1 MENKIFSKIRNT
13 RTLYLILI
21 IGIMVMLF
29 SSLPKKPA
37 EEKKLPEISEE
48 ERLETL
54 LSKIDGV
61 GKVDVV
67 VTYYGSGEKNIAYET
82 KQSRRTGSQ
91 SEEESTDRSV
101 VLSDGSPFVTKESY
115 PEVKG
120 VVVIAEGAKSAEIRE
135 EILNAVVTA
144 MGIAAHR
151 VCIL

>member
-1 MENKIFSKIRNT
+1 MENKLFSKIRNT

-21 IGIMVMLF
+21 IGIVVMLF

-37 EEKKLPEISEE
+37 VSRQPAAISEE

-54 LSKIDGV
+54 LSKIDGA
-61 GKVDVV
+61 GRVDILI
-67 VTYYGSGEKNIAYET
+67 TYYGSGEKKIAYET
-82 KQSRRTGSQ
+82 KESRRTGAQ

-101 VLSDGSPFVTKESY
+101 VLSDGNPFVTKESY

-120 VVVIAEGAKSAEIRE
+120 VVVIAEGAKSAQIRE
-135 EILNAVVTA
+135 DILNAVVTA